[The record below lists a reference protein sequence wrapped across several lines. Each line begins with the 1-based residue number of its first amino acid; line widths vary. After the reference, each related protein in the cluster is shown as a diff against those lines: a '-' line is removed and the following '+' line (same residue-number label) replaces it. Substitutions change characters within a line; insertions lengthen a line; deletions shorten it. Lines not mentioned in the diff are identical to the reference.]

1 MWGLRSG
8 FSSKIRRKVRE
19 ELLRASFY
27 GDIGN
32 FQGIFLLAR
41 YAKLVGLFHLQ
52 ENVEYR
58 TPNDEVKCR
67 DLGFGKALLKNT
79 MISNHPP

>member
-19 ELLRASFY
+19 ELLRGSFY
-27 GDIGN
+27 GDIGS

-41 YAKLVGLFHLQ
+41 DAKLVELFHLQ

-67 DLGFGKALLKNT
+67 ASVIVERCEKHDDFQ
-79 MISNHPP
+79 SF